1 MSTIEAQHPGINILR
16 SQHYKY
22 YNKYLFLDGNSVPGF
37 ILDDQKIL
45 LIKENQFEV
54 VKVGVADPA
63 ASIAV
68 VDGLNGL
75 ALMQTW
81 TDNIQVTFYFKS
93 NFEAFV

>member
-1 MSTIEAQHPGINILR
+1 M
-16 SQHYKY
+16 
-22 YNKYLFLDGNSVPGF
+22 
-37 ILDDQKIL
+37 
-45 LIKENQFEV
+45 

-93 NFEAFV
+93 NFQAFV